1 MVVYSNTKE
10 MDCMAGLHSKV
21 RWICTGRSE
30 GNFDNKVTCTCGTLQ
45 AAEAGLQSL
54 LQLSS
59 EKKRSGLEVM

>member
-1 MVVYSNTKE
+1 MKE
-10 MDCMAGLHSKV
+10 IL
-21 RWICTGRSE
+21 
-30 GNFDNKVTCTCGTLQ
+30 DNKVTCTCGTLQ